1 MKAPGPRTLRPGGS
15 FPDFRRDPLAFLT
28 GSARQHGDVVAFRF
42 FHVPVWLVNGPEFIE
57 QVLSTKAAS
66 FMKGRGLQAGR
77 PIFGDGLLTSEGEFW
92 KRQRRLAQPAFHRDR
107 IASYGGSMGPAADRM
122 LETFHEGETRD
133 AHADFMRLT
142 LEIAG
147 RTLFGLDVSHE
158 AHEVGEALE
167 IALSEFPSLLN
178 PLVRIFL
185 SRLPT
190 RRAKRLK
197 GSVSRLDAVIFRMI
211 GERRALGAD
220 TGDLLSMLLAAR
232 DEDGSGMTDRQ
243 LRDEVLTIFL
253 AGHET
258 TAIALT
264 WAVLLLSRHPAER
277 ERLEAE
283 ADALAADRAVAFD
296 DLRSLPFTE
305 AVVKESLRLF
315 PPAWA
320 IGRTALEDV
329 EIGGHVIR
337 KGSAVLVSPWV
348 AHRDGRFF
356 DEPEAF
362 RPARWLDEKIKVLPR
377 FAWFPFGGGPRVCI
391 GSAFAMMEAVLV
403 LAAVARR
410 VRLDVVPGHPVEPF
424 PSVTLRPRHGL
435 RVTVS
440 KRSSRPSS
448 RS

>member
-1 MKAPGPRTLRPGGS
+1 MSAPGPRTLRPGGS
-15 FPDFRRDPLAFLT
+15 FPEFRRDPLAFLT
-28 GSARQHGDVVAFRF
+28 ASARQYGDVVEFRF
-42 FHVPVWLVNGPEFIE
+42 FHVPVWLVNGPEFVE
-57 QVLSTKAAS
+57 EVLSTKAAS

-107 IASYGGSMGPAADRM
+107 IAGFGAVMGTAGDRM
-122 LETFHEGETRD
+122 AKCFRAGETRD
-133 AHADFMRLT
+133 VHADFMRLA
-142 LEIAG
+142 LEIVG

-158 AHEVGEALE
+158 ASEVGESLE
-167 IALSEFPSLLN
+167 VALSEFPSLLN
-178 PLVRIFL
+178 PLRAFFL
-185 SRLPT
+185 SHLPT
-190 RRAKRLK
+190 RRARRLAAA
-197 GSVSRLDAVIFRMI
+197 VSRLDAVIFRMLAM
-211 GERRALGAD
+211 RRADPGD
-220 TGDLLSMLLAAR
+220 TGDLLSMLLSAR

-243 LRDEVLTIFL
+243 LRDEVLTLFL

-258 TAIALT
+258 TALALT
-264 WAVLLLSRHPAER
+264 WAVFLLSRNPGAR
-277 ERLEAE
+277 ARLEAE
-283 ADALAADRAVAFD
+283 VDALPAARPPATE
-296 DLRSLPFTE
+296 DLPHLPFTE
-305 AVVKESLRLF
+305 AVVKESLRLY

-348 AHRDGRFF
+348 MHRDGRTF

-362 RPARWLDEKIKVLPR
+362 RPERWLGEKTRSLPR

-403 LAAVARR
+403 LAAVSRH
-410 VRLDVVPGHPVEPF
+410 VRLDVVPGHPVELF
-424 PSVTLRPRHGL
+424 PSVTLRPRQGL

-440 KRSSRPSS
+440 GRS
-448 RS
+448 

>member
-1 MKAPGPRTLRPGGS
+1 VRAPGPRTLRPGGS
-15 FPDFRRDPLAFLT
+15 FPEFRRDPLAFLT
-28 GSARQHGDVVAFRF
+28 RSAHQYGDVVAFRF
-42 FHVPVWLVNGPEFIE
+42 FHIPVWLVNGPEFVE
-57 QVLSTKAAS
+57 EVLSAKAAS

-107 IASYGGSMGPAADRM
+107 IAGFGAVMGAAGDRM
-122 LETFHEGETRD
+122 AKGFRAGEIRD
-133 AHADFMRLT
+133 VHADFMSLA
-142 LEIAG
+142 LEIVG

-158 AHEVGEALE
+158 ASEVRESLE
-167 IALSEFPSLLN
+167 VALSEFPSLLN
-178 PLVRIFL
+178 PLRAFFL

-190 RRAKRLK
+190 RRARRLA
-197 GSVSRLDAVIFRMI
+197 GAVSRLDAVIFRMLAV
-211 GERRALGAD
+211 RRADPGD
-220 TGDLLSMLLAAR
+220 TGDLLSMLLSAR

-243 LRDEVLTIFL
+243 LRDEVLTLFL

-264 WAVLLLSRHPAER
+264 WAVFLLSRNPGAR
-277 ERLEAE
+277 ARLEAE
-283 ADALAADRAVAFD
+283 VDALPAERPPATE
-296 DLRSLPFTE
+296 DLPRLPFTE
-305 AVVKESLRLF
+305 AVIKESLRLY

-320 IGRTALEDV
+320 IGRTALGDV
-329 EIGGHVIR
+329 EIGGYVIR
-337 KGSAVLVSPWV
+337 RGSAVLMSPWV
-348 AHRDGRFF
+348 MHRDGRTF
-356 DEPEAF
+356 DEPEEF
-362 RPARWLDEKIKVLPR
+362 RPDRWLDERIRSLPR

-435 RVTVS
+435 RVTAS
-440 KRSSRPSS
+440 GRP
-448 RS
+448 

>member
-1 MKAPGPRTLRPGGS
+1 VRPPGPRTLRPAGS
-15 FPDFRRDPLAFLT
+15 YPQFRRDPLAFLT
-28 GSARQHGDVVAFRF
+28 ESARRYGDVVRFRF
-42 FHVPVWLVNGPEFIE
+42 FHVPVWLVSGPEFVE
-57 QVLSTKAAS
+57 EVLSTKAAS

-107 IASYGGSMGPAADRM
+107 IASYGVAMGAAAERTV
-122 LETFHEGETRD
+122 ETFGHGEIRD
-133 AHADFMRLT
+133 AHADFMRLA

-158 AHEVGEALE
+158 AREVGESLE

-178 PLVRIFL
+178 PMNRLFL
-185 SRLPT
+185 SHLPT
-190 RRAKRLK
+190 KRARRLA
-197 GSVSRLDAVIFRMI
+197 GAVARLDAVIFRMI
-211 GERRALGAD
+211 RERRARGGDA
-220 TGDLLSMLLAAR
+220 GDLLSTLLAAR
-232 DEDGSGMTDRQ
+232 DDDGSGMTDRQ
-243 LRDEVLTIFL
+243 LRDEVLTLFL

-264 WAVLLLSRHPAER
+264 WSVFLLSGNPLAR
-277 ERLEAE
+277 ERVEAE
-283 ADALAADRAVAFD
+283 VDTLPSGRALGPD
-296 DLRSLPFTE
+296 DFRRLPFTE
-305 AVVKESLRLF
+305 SVVKESLRLY

-320 IGRTALEDV
+320 IGRTALEEV
-329 EIGGHVIR
+329 EIGGHVIG

-356 DEPEAF
+356 DEPMAF
-362 RPARWLDEKIKVLPR
+362 RPERWLGEEITSLPR

-403 LAAVARR
+403 LAAVVRR
-410 VRLDVVPGHPVEPF
+410 VRLDVVPGHPVEAF

-435 RVTVS
+435 EVTVAR
-440 KRSSRPSS
+440 RSVRPSS
-448 RS
+448 RN

>member
-1 MKAPGPRTLRPGGS
+1 MRPPGPRTLRPAGS
-15 FPDFRRDPLAFLT
+15 FPEFRRDPLAFLT
-28 GSARQHGDVVAFRF
+28 ETVHRYGDISRSRF
-42 FHVPVWLVNGPEFIE
+42 FHVPVWVVNGPELVE
-57 QVLSTKAAS
+57 EVLSTKAAS

-107 IASYGGSMGPAADRM
+107 IASYGDAMGAAAERM
-122 LETFHEGETRD
+122 LAAFRDGETRD
-133 AHADFMRLT
+133 VHADFMRLT

-158 AHEVGEALE
+158 AREVGESLE

-178 PLVRIFL
+178 PLNRLFL

-190 RRAKRLK
+190 KRARRLA
-197 GSVSRLDAVIFRMI
+197 GAVARLDAVIFRML
-211 GERRALGAD
+211 GERRARDGD

-258 TAIALT
+258 TAIALS
-264 WAVLLLSRHPAER
+264 WAVFLLSRDPGAR
-277 ERLEAE
+277 ERVEAE
-283 ADALAADRAVAFD
+283 ADALETGRCLAFE
-296 DLRSLPFTE
+296 DLPRLPFTE
-305 AVVKESLRLF
+305 AVVKESLRLY

-320 IGRTALEDV
+320 IGRTALVDV
-329 EIGGHVIR
+329 EIGGQVIG
-337 KGSAVLVSPWV
+337 KGSAVLVAPWV

-356 DEPEAF
+356 DEPGVF
-362 RPARWLDEKIKVLPR
+362 RPERWLDEKIKALPR

-410 VRLDVVPGHPVEPF
+410 VRLDVVPGHRVEPF
-424 PSVTLRPRHGL
+424 PSVTLRPRYGI
-435 RVTVS
+435 RVTVARRPS
-440 KRSSRPSS
+440 HPSS